1 MRICLVKIL
10 LTCTLAATLTSCA
23 AQDARQMYAKASALT
38 KLSAAVEATVLY
50 KDPSSEL
57 TDNELLRLSTAGDS
71 TLFQEFNSFSLRV
84 HKASNAVIVLVC
96 NLDGTVALLE
106 DASCT
111 AKLDRHHWRDSASAQ
126 CEFTL
131 NAAETCP

>member
-1 MRICLVKIL
+1 MKICLAKTL
-10 LTCTLAATLTSCA
+10 LICALASTLTSCA
-23 AQDARQMYAKASALT
+23 AQDTRQMYAKASALT

-50 KDPSSEL
+50 KNPSPAL
-57 TDNELLRLSTAGDS
+57 TDNELLHLSTVGDS
-71 TLFQEFNSFSLRV
+71 ALFQEFDIFSLRV

-96 NLDGTVALLE
+96 NLEGTVALLE

-111 AKLDRHHWRDSASAQ
+111 AKLDRHHWRDLTSAQ

>member
-1 MRICLVKIL
+1 MKRYLAKLLLV
-10 LTCTLAATLTSCA
+10 CTFAATLTSCA
-23 AQDARQMYAKASALT
+23 AQDERQMYAKASALT

-50 KDPSSEL
+50 KDPSPKL
-57 TDNELLRLSTAGDS
+57 TDNQLLRLSTVGDS
-71 TLFQEFNSFSLRV
+71 ALLKEFNSFSLRV

-111 AKLDRHHWRDSASAQ
+111 AKLDRHHWRDSVSSQ